1 MKSENSCRSVHGS
14 DLSTCQA
21 ESILGDIM
29 ASADVLA
36 KRFYSFGKMYSH
48 DLREQS
54 FVDWPFREDCNCTP
68 GKV

>member
-21 ESILGDIM
+21 ESIFGNIM
-29 ASADVLA
+29 ASVDVLA
-36 KRFYSFGKMYSH
+36 KRFCSFGKMYSH
-48 DLREQS
+48 YLREQS

-68 GKV
+68 EKV